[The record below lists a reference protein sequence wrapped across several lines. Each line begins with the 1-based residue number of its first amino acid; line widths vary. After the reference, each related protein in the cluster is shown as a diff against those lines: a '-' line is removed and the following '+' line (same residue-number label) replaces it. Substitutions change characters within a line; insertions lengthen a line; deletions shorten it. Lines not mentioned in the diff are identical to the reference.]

1 MKFQNWI
8 CVAGLLLAS
17 ATSTNAQTATK
28 GDQKA
33 AAPTGSGSAI
43 VAIAPC
49 LPIEDLVGQFPKEM
63 KQNVDLIVDGNTV
76 ATIQSCN
83 VRTIPV
89 RAGQHS
95 FRASNFPKILPI
107 PDPVYTV
114 PSGGKLYI
122 IVKIGNP
129 VEHRQVS
136 ADEAKR
142 AIAVLSKK

>member
-1 MKFQNWI
+1 MNFRTFAAAAAMMI
-8 CVAGLLLAS
+8 VTPTAH
-17 ATSTNAQTATK
+17 AQTAPKT
-28 GDQKA
+28 
-33 AAPTGSGSAI
+33 PTPSASAGGSAI

-49 LPIEDLVGQFPKEM
+49 LPIEDLVGQFPKQM
-63 KQNVDLIVDGNTV
+63 KQNVDLIVDGNTI
-76 ATIQSCN
+76 ATIQSCT

-114 PSGGKLYI
+114 PAGGKLYI

-136 ADEAKR
+136 ADDAKR
-142 AIAVLSKK
+142 AIAALPKK